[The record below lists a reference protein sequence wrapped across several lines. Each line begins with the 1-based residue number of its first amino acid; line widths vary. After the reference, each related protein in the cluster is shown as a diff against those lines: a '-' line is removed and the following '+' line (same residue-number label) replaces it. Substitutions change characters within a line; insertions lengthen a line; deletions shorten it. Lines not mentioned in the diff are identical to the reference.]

1 VAVGAYRSCVAAP
14 EYVPQPAI
22 QHVRSYSS
30 PPRRAGSWRAERPG
44 DLGGTQPRGERLGS
58 QGPDQGYVYL
68 LARRFEG
75 RLQLQAGEHAADA
88 IAGCVG
94 VALKR
99 ASIFGRAPVMPD
111 LTVAFTVWGFLREAP
126 SELVDQRRPLF
137 AEIANPHHYPEQR
150 RVVDMVPESTLRLTP
165 QEAAEAHQRDWRGLL
180 SLP

>member
-1 VAVGAYRSCVAAP
+1 VAAP

-30 PPRRAGSWRAERPG
+30 PPRRPGSWRSERPG
-44 DLGGTQPRGERLGS
+44 DLHGSQPRGDQLGAP
-58 QGPDQGYVYL
+58 GPDQGYIYV
-68 LARRFEG
+68 LARRFDG
-75 RLQLQAGEHAADA
+75 RLQLTPGEHATDA
-88 IAGCVG
+88 VAGCVG

-99 ASIFGRAPVMPD
+99 ASIYGRAPVMAD

-126 SELVDQRRPLF
+126 QELVDLRRPLF
-137 AEIANPHHYPEQR
+137 AEIANPHHYAEQR
-150 RVVDMVPESTLRLTP
+150 RVVDMVPESTLRTTP

>member
-1 VAVGAYRSCVAAP
+1 VAAP

-30 PPRRAGSWRAERPG
+30 PPRRPGSWRAERPG
-44 DLGGTQPRGERLGS
+44 DLQGAQPRGEQLGA

-75 RLQLQAGEHAADA
+75 RLQLTPGEHADDA
-88 IAGCVG
+88 IVGCVG

-99 ASIFGRAPVMPD
+99 ASLLGRAPAMPD

-126 SELVDQRRPLF
+126 PELVELRRPLF
-137 AEIANPHHYPEQR
+137 AGVANPHHYAEQR
-150 RVVDMVPESTLRLTP
+150 RVVDVVPEETLRKTP
-165 QEAAEAHQRDWRGLL
+165 QDAAEAHQRDWRSLL

>member
-1 VAVGAYRSCVAAP
+1 VAAP

-30 PPRRAGSWRAERPG
+30 PPRRPGSWRAERPG
-44 DLGGTQPRGERLGS
+44 EVEGRQPRGERLGA

-75 RLQLQAGEHAADA
+75 RLHLSPGEHAEDA

-99 ASIFGRAPVMPD
+99 ASLFGRAPVMPD
-111 LTVAFTVWGFLREAP
+111 LTVAFTVWGFLRDAP
-126 SELVDQRRPLF
+126 QELVDVRRPLF
-137 AEIANPHHYPEQR
+137 AEVANPNHYPEQR
-150 RVVDMVPESTLRLTP
+150 RVVDAVPEESLRKTP
-165 QEAAEAHQRDWRGLL
+165 QDVAEAHQRDWRSLL
-180 SLP
+180 TLA

>member
-1 VAVGAYRSCVAAP
+1 VAAP

-22 QHVRSYSS
+22 KHVRSYTS

-44 DLGGTQPRGERLGS
+44 DLAGAQPRGERLGS

-75 RLQLQAGEHAADA
+75 RLHLGPGEHAADV

-99 ASIFGRAPVMPD
+99 ASLFGRAPVMPD
-111 LTVAFTVWGFLREAP
+111 LTVAFTVWGFLRDAP
-126 SELVDQRRPLF
+126 AELVDVRRPLF
-137 AEIANPHHYPEQR
+137 AEVANPYHYPEQR
-150 RVVDMVPESTLRLTP
+150 RVVDIVPEDTLRMTP
-165 QEAAEAHQRDWRGLL
+165 QEVAEAHQRDWRGLL

>member
-1 VAVGAYRSCVAAP
+1 MAAP

-44 DLGGTQPRGERLGS
+44 DIGGAQPRGQRLGS
-58 QGPDQGYVYL
+58 QGPDQGYVYV

-75 RLQLQAGEHAADA
+75 RLQLAAGEHAADA

-99 ASIFGRAPVMPD
+99 ASLYGRAPVMPD
-111 LTVAFTVWGFLREAP
+111 LTVAFTLWGFLREAP
-126 SELVDQRRPLF
+126 SDLVDARRPLF
-137 AEIANPHHYPEQR
+137 AEVANPHHYPEQR
-150 RVVDMVPESTLRLTP
+150 RLVDMVPEASLRQTP
-165 QEAAEAHQRDWRGLL
+165 QQVAEAHQNDWRSLL
-180 SLP
+180 TLP

>member
-1 VAVGAYRSCVAAP
+1 MAAP

-30 PPRRAGSWRAERPG
+30 PPRREGSWRAERPG
-44 DLGGTQPRGERLGS
+44 DLNGTQPRGERLGS

-75 RLQLQAGEHAADA
+75 RLQLTSGEHAADA

-99 ASIFGRAPVMPD
+99 ASRFGRAPVMPD

-126 SELVDQRRPLF
+126 QELVDLRRPLF
-137 AEIANPHHYPEQR
+137 AEVANPHHYAEQR
-150 RVVDMVPESTLRLTP
+150 KIVDMVSEDALRMTP
-165 QEAAEAHQRDWRGLL
+165 QEAAEAHGRDWRGLL
-180 SLP
+180 SLG